1 MPFHIFHLKRS
12 DLPYKYPPLSR
23 FPFFTGNSH
32 NTKSIQ
38 TPPQKKNIQNFSV
51 FKWARFCILVMLTLL
66 RLGICYSL
74 WNFLVTYLTC
84 FVVVQQK
91 EAANNDGEKKP
102 AADAG
107 VKKDDGVLTVVLK
120 MELHCEGC
128 AKKVK
133 RVIKHYEG
141 N

>member
-1 MPFHIFHLKRS
+1 MGEVS
-12 DLPYKYPPLSR
+12 
-23 FPFFTGNSH
+23 
-32 NTKSIQ
+32 
-38 TPPQKKNIQNFSV
+38 
-51 FKWARFCILVMLTLL
+51 ILVMLTLL
-66 RLGICYSL
+66 RVEISYSL
-74 WNFLVTYLTC
+74 WISRWFILRV

-91 EAANNDGEKKP
+91 EAAKNDGEKKP

-107 VKKDDGVLTVVLK
+107 GKKDDGVVTVVLK

-133 RVIKHYEG
+133 RAMKHYEG

>member
-1 MPFHIFHLKRS
+1 
-12 DLPYKYPPLSR
+12 
-23 FPFFTGNSH
+23 
-32 NTKSIQ
+32 
-38 TPPQKKNIQNFSV
+38 
-51 FKWARFCILVMLTLL
+51 MLTLL